1 MSTLIDSE
9 PSTDVSQIVTSFNL
23 VNWFTIKDNKVVGHR
38 GIKSKLENL
47 LKYSKETI
55 FLDEEEA
62 NRSIG
67 N

>member
-23 VNWFTIKDNKVVGHR
+23 VNWFTIKDNKVIGHR
-38 GIKSKLENL
+38 GNESKLENL